1 MRRLTQVM
9 TLTTSILVGLLV
21 VGPFIA
27 SDHAFAQ
34 RNEMPP
40 GYPQSLEKDLQ
51 TLLDKVDEGNP
62 SPELLVRLAETYF
75 DLADDLL
82 TDKTRRL
89 TAYQAG
95 AKAAKQAFELDEI
108 NADAHFFHAV
118 NIGSAARLQGVTN
131 AALTVNTIKRCAL
144 RAIELDPNH
153 SLALQMMGGMMM
165 ELPRILGGSKKKAR
179 EYLERAIAADGNFAN
194 ARMMLATLYKKQGRV
209 EEARAQL
216 TAVVQAEHPHYR
228 YTWERKYKPEAE
240 RLLRE
245 LPKP

>member
-1 MRRLTQVM
+1 MRTFTHEM
-9 TLTTSILVGLLV
+9 TLTTSIAASLLV
-21 VGPFIA
+21 VGAFII
-27 SDHAFAQ
+27 SDHASAQ

-40 GYPQSLEKDLQ
+40 GYPQSLEKDLR

-95 AKAAKQAFELDEI
+95 AKAAKQSFELDET
-108 NADAHFFHAV
+108 NADAHFFHAL

-131 AALTVNTIKRCAL
+131 AALTVSTIKHCAL

-153 SLALQMMGGMMM
+153 SQALQMMGGLMM
-165 ELPRILGGSKKKAR
+165 ELPWILGGNEKKAR

-194 ARMMLATLYKKQGRV
+194 ARMMLATLYKKQGMIN
-209 EEARAQL
+209 EAKAQL
-216 TAVVQAEHPHYR
+216 TAVIQAEHPHYR

-240 RLLRE
+240 QLLRE
-245 LPKP
+245 LPNP

>member
-1 MRRLTQVM
+1 MRTFTHEM
-9 TLTTSILVGLLV
+9 TLTTSIAASLLV
-21 VGPFIA
+21 VGAFIV
-27 SDHAFAQ
+27 SDHASAQ

-40 GYPQSLEKDLQ
+40 GYPQSLEKDLR
-51 TLLDKVDEGNP
+51 TLLDKVDEANP

-82 TDKTRRL
+82 TDKTKRL
-89 TAYQAG
+89 TAYEAG
-95 AKAAKQAFELDEI
+95 ANAAKQSFELDET
-108 NADAHFFHAV
+108 NADAHFFHAL

-131 AALTVNTIKRCAL
+131 AALTVSTIKHCAL

-153 SLALQMMGGMMM
+153 SQALQMMGGLMM
-165 ELPRILGGSKKKAR
+165 ELPWILGGSEKKAR

-194 ARMMLATLYKKQGRV
+194 ARMMLATLYKKQGMIN
-209 EEARAQL
+209 EARVQL
-216 TAVVQAEHPHYR
+216 TAVIQAEHPHYR

-245 LPKP
+245 LPNP

>member
-1 MRRLTQVM
+1 MRTFTNEM
-9 TLTTSILVGLLV
+9 TLMTLIPASLLV

-27 SDHAFAQ
+27 SDHALAQ

-40 GYPQSLEKDLQ
+40 GYPQSLEQDLQ
-51 TLLDKVDEGNP
+51 ALLDRVDKGKP

-75 DLADDLL
+75 DVADDLL
-82 TDKTRRL
+82 TDKTKRL
-89 TAYQAG
+89 AAYEAG
-95 AKAAKQAFELDEI
+95 ANAAKQAFELDET
-108 NADAHFFHAV
+108 NADAHYFHAL

-131 AALTVNTIKRCAL
+131 AALTVSTIKQCAL

-153 SLALQMMGGMMM
+153 SQALQMMGGLMM
-165 ELPRILGGSKKKAR
+165 ELPWFLGGSEKKAQ
-179 EYLERAIAADGNFAN
+179 EYLERSIAADGNFAN

-209 EEARAQL
+209 EETRQQL

-228 YTWERKYKPEAE
+228 YAWERKYKPEAE
-240 RLLRE
+240 RMLRE